1 MRCQNCGWSNPDGAS
16 LCEKCKQ
23 PLDVIQSN
31 NATSR
36 EHEQYQPIQ
45 ESIRKT
51 IRESRPYG
59 GEEKQSVQEQEG
71 FCPKC
76 GYPVV
81 PGSGFCPSC
90 GSELSSASISNTPQP
105 KRSIPRNATINPWAR
120 RDNYCSLSPIDWNGQ
135 VIANAGHKE
144 EFQDQALLTRENTMP
159 ENKTITSKE
168 QAELVFK
175 DGHWTIVDKSE
186 QHTTFVLASR
196 EIELQNGDIVM
207 LGNQLFRFND
217 GNAK

>member
-1 MRCQNCGWSNPDGAS
+1 
-16 LCEKCKQ
+16 
-23 PLDVIQSN
+23 
-31 NATSR
+31 
-36 EHEQYQPIQ
+36 
-45 ESIRKT
+45 
-51 IRESRPYG
+51 
-59 GEEKQSVQEQEG
+59 
-71 FCPKC
+71 
-76 GYPVV
+76 
-81 PGSGFCPSC
+81 
-90 GSELSSASISNTPQP
+90 
-105 KRSIPRNATINPWAR
+105 
-120 RDNYCSLSPIDWNGQ
+120 
-135 VIANAGHKE
+135 
-144 EFQDQALLTRENTMP
+144 MP

>member
-1 MRCQNCGWSNPDGAS
+1 MRCRNCGWSNPDGAS

-23 PLDVIQSN
+23 PLDGNQNVI
-31 NATSR
+31 ATANECER
-36 EHEQYQPIQ
+36 NQPIQ
-45 ESIRKT
+45 ESLRRT
-51 IRESRPYG
+51 IRESEAYSG
-59 GEEKQSVQEQEG
+59 GHDEKQNSKEHEG

-81 PGSGFCPSC
+81 PGSEYCPSC
-90 GSELSSASISNTPQP
+90 GSELSLPSNAVQP
-105 KRSIPRNATINPWAR
+105 KRSIARNATINPWAR
-120 RDNYCSLSPIDWNGQ
+120 RDNFCTLSPIDWNGQ
-135 VIANAGHKE
+135 IIANAGCKE

-159 ENKTITSKE
+159 ENKTITSRE
-168 QAELVFK
+168 QAELLFK

-196 EIELQNGDIVM
+196 EIELQNGDVVM